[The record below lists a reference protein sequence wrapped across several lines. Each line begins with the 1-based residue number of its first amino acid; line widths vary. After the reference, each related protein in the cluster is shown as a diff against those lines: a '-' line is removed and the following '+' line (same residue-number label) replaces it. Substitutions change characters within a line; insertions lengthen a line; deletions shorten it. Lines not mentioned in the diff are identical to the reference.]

1 MAAGL
6 ARGPRTQK
14 ATAIVGLDEAPVG
27 PLRPVEPIRKRM
39 AILRRPSLLTKIHA
53 HHRALG
59 AWLLVLGVLIL
70 TSVTLA
76 EEGGAPARLTFT
88 KVLKG
93 SVPEYINITVD
104 SSGEGTYEG
113 RKLADPSN
121 PQPMRLSPATTQRL
135 FALCER
141 LDYFQN
147 VVLESGKNVA
157 NLGWKTLVYERD
169 GRQNRVEFN
178 YTRRREAEEIV
189 ELFEGIAAVQE
200 HIQSLEYAMKY
211 DHLSLPGE
219 LRQIQIDMEKKA
231 LADPELM
238 VPSLEKI
245 VRNRR
250 FLNLAQ
256 SRAQDILQRIQASN

>member
-1 MAAGL
+1 VVGGL
-6 ARGPRTQK
+6 FVPRVASAQ
-14 ATAIVGLDEAPVG
+14 D
-27 PLRPVEPIRKRM
+27 
-39 AILRRPSLLTKIHA
+39 
-53 HHRALG
+53 
-59 AWLLVLGVLIL
+59 
-70 TSVTLA
+70 
-76 EEGGAPARLTFT
+76 GGAPARLTFT

-93 SVPEYINITVD
+93 SVPEYLKISVD

-113 RKLADPSN
+113 RQLADPPN
-121 PQPMRLSPATTQRL
+121 PRPMMLSPATTRRI
-135 FALCER
+135 FALCEQ
-141 LDYFQN
+141 LNYFQN
-147 VVLESGKNVA
+147 VVLESGKKVA
-157 NLGWKTLVYERD
+157 NLGQKTLIYESD

-178 YTRRREAEEIV
+178 YTQRHEGEELV
-189 ELFEGIAAVQE
+189 ELFERIAVVQE
-200 HIQSLEYAMKY
+200 HISALEYAIKY